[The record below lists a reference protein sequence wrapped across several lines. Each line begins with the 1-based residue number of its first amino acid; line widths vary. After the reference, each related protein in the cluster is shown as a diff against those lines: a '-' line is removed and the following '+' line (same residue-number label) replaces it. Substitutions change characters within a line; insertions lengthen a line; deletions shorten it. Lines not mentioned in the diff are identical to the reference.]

1 MATKMTEDL
10 LELRVAILR
19 AGITQRALADEVD
32 VDEKVLSNY
41 LRGRQIM
48 PAEVREAIQ
57 GVLAGGRALQEAE
70 TAKVAGNAGD

>member
-1 MATKMTEDL
+1 MMARMTEDI

-19 AGITQRALADEVD
+19 AGITQRDLADEVD

-57 GVLAGGRALQEAE
+57 AVLAG
-70 TAKVAGNAGD
+70 AGKRGA

>member
-19 AGITQRALADEVD
+19 SGMTQRAMADEVD

-41 LRGRQIM
+41 LRGRQMM

-57 GVLAGGRALQEAE
+57 AVLAG
-70 TAKVAGNAGD
+70 AGKRGA

>member
-1 MATKMTEDL
+1 MATKMTEEL

-57 GVLAGGRALQEAE
+57 AVLAG
-70 TAKVAGNAGD
+70 AGKRGA

>member
-1 MATKMTEDL
+1 MARMTEDI

-19 AGITQRALADEVD
+19 AWITQRDLADEVD

-48 PAEVREAIQ
+48 PAEVREAI
-57 GVLAGGRALQEAE
+57 LAV
-70 TAKVAGNAGD
+70 VAGAGKRGA

>member
-57 GVLAGGRALQEAE
+57 AV
-70 TAKVAGNAGD
+70 VAGTGRGV